1 MRRLGLLFLTVVGLL
16 LPAGPAAADT
26 TVTVKGNVITITMT
40 VDVVGAADKHA
51 TAPNG
56 QPLVD
61 YWNQVLQDTW
71 GAAFD
76 RLPYKGCFKLALKVK
91 LTARKAT
98 FDAKEGNHR
107 IIVGAASGGSFEG
120 TGFDGA
126 SETTRNSK
134 TGDGTRSFEH
144 DRDGAIPVDAPP
156 TVVAHEFGHLFGLGD
171 DRANGAPKNGRDGTM
186 MVGGVPG
193 VDVNVVQEID
203 QNLIDRIGKAITND
217 LENQGKKLPKCEV
230 WEGTMKTTLIQVG
243 DVNPDACP
251 GPDEIRG
258 TARFVVNANGKVTG
272 TYDLTGCNVSQ
283 PHAEFTG
290 TATDEGFTFPQVIVQ
305 TNGELIPKVG
315 PKRARATLTN
325 FQDGGTGSGTR
336 YVTKWDM
343 RCVDNCGEAAAV
355 G

>member
-1 MRRLGLLFLTVVGLL
+1 MARRLLLVPLVVIGLL
-16 LPAGPAAADT
+16 LNATHAAAET
-26 TVTVKGNVITITMT
+26 TAKLDGNVITITMT
-40 VDVVGAADKHA
+40 IDVVDAKGKTSPDG
-51 TAPNG
+51 TMS
-56 QPLVD
+56 LVD
-61 YWNQVLQDTW
+61 YWNQILNDTW
-71 GAAFD
+71 GAAFNQ
-76 RLPYKGCFKLALKVK
+76 LPYKSCFKLALKVK
-91 LTARKAT
+91 LKERGPG
-98 FDAKEGNHR
+98 FDAREGNHR
-107 IIVGAASGGSFEG
+107 ILVGAASGGGFEG

-126 SETTRNSK
+126 PETTRNSK
-134 TGDGTRSFEH
+134 TGDGTRSFEQ

-156 TVVAHEFGHLFGLGD
+156 TVVAHEFGHLLGLGD
-171 DRANGAPKNGRDGTM
+171 DRANGAPKNGRNGTM

-193 VDVNVVQEID
+193 VDPNVVQKID
-203 QNLIDRIGKAITND
+203 KNLVNRIGEVIRKH

-230 WEGTMKTTLIQVG
+230 WEGTLNTSLTQVG
-243 DVNPDACP
+243 DVNPDPCP
-251 GPDEIRG
+251 GPDEIQG

-315 PKRARATLTN
+315 PKRAQATLTN
-325 FQDGGTGSGTR
+325 FQGSGGNGTQ
-336 YVTKWDM
+336 YVTEWDM

>member
-1 MRRLGLLFLTVVGLL
+1 MARRLLLVPLVVIGLL
-16 LPAGPAAADT
+16 LTATPAPAETRAKVD
-26 TVTVKGNVITITMT
+26 GNVIRITIV
-40 VDVVGAADKHA
+40 VDVVDAKGKTGPDG
-51 TAPNG
+51 T
-56 QPLVD
+56 PLVD
-61 YWNQVLQDTW
+61 YWNQILQNTW

-76 RLPYKGCFKLALKVK
+76 QLPYKNCFKLELKVK
-91 LTARKAT
+91 LNERGSD
-98 FDAKEGNHR
+98 FDAKKGNHR
-107 IIVGAASGGSFEG
+107 IIVGAASGGGFEG

-126 SETTRNSK
+126 PETTRNSK

-171 DRANGAPKNGRDGTM
+171 DRANGAPKNGRNGTM

-193 VDVNVVQEID
+193 VDVNVVQKID
-203 QNLIDRIGKAITND
+203 QNLIDRIGKAITKD
-217 LENQGKKLPKCEV
+217 LENRGKKLPKCEV
-230 WEGTMKTTLIQVG
+230 WEGTMNTTLTQVG

-251 GPDEIRG
+251 GPDEIQG

-315 PKRARATLTN
+315 PKRAQATLTN
-325 FQDGGTGSGTR
+325 FQDGGTGSGTQ
-336 YVTKWDM
+336 YVTEWDM